1 MWSVSFSVL
10 TDGVCFIFD
19 VDIYCEFF
27 YMLPKCEFACEYM
40 HFYFFFFL
48 APYSF
53 DKDTLFAILEKEKEK
68 VTAKLEHF
76 AQLLRESKVGNCN
89 SV

>member
-1 MWSVSFSVL
+1 MSFSTCYLNVNL
-10 TDGVCFIFD
+10 LVSTCTSI
-19 VDIYCEFF
+19 
-27 YMLPKCEFACEYM
+27 
-40 HFYFFFFL
+40 FFFFL